1 MENVVTESGACALE
15 RVPVLQTRF
24 VLLWLV
30 KAIQVCMSN
39 TEVLTC
45 VELEGLP
52 IGADYLQKL
61 IKVSNSISVQLRKC
75 WIQTINCM

>member
-1 MENVVTESGACALE
+1 MENVVTESRVCALE

-24 VLLWLV
+24 VLLRLI

-52 IGADYLQKL
+52 IGPHYLQEL
-61 IKVSNSISVQLRKC
+61 IKVRDSIPVQLR
-75 WIQTINCM
+75 TNS